1 MKTTLIKKIVSIVLL
16 ILIYNLLFYLQ
27 YLLRTELQLY
37 LIGFRLNFLFV
48 FNLILIYYHREKLPV
63 ITTYLKN
70 FGKIKNW
77 ILIFFIP
84 VISSILSILLIIQI
98 GTLKYRKPEFLIE
111 FGLTALLDIPI
122 YYLWNLPLLLSYIV
136 LIILLIEKFTFPRT
150 LLFTF
155 VLTLSYL
162 IPGLGI
168 VTEKFQFLQ
177 LSNLILV
184 FGMILF
190 TISVLRFGSSAW
202 LSIFA
207 ALISIYSFVLV
218 FGSKNSFVINTFF
231 ARNYKEWE
239 GIFSIKKIEPEI
251 IDLIYA
257 GIIILFAIFFFIFDR
272 RKLQ

>member
-1 MKTTLIKKIVSIVLL
+1 MIKKIVSIVLL